1 MNQLNIRTTF
11 DDNGVA
17 DSHEIKFNK
26 YRLLAYK
33 YNKYGSQIEAWD
45 KISTEETSALAARR
59 KQAKGMQDEFKSAY
73 KAHDYIENSKKI
85 GKSTIFISN

>member
-45 KISTEETSALAARR
+45 KKNNCILRTIIYTPVNELKYTTLKIMMISAIDSV
-59 KQAKGMQDEFKSAY
+59 FK
-73 KAHDYIENSKKI
+73 
-85 GKSTIFISN
+85 